1 MITLRLGSLCVL
13 QNGNLDPGQKPGLQF
28 RIWQSRPVCTSV
40 PDSPARR
47 ALGRL
52 TGKGFLWAAFL
63 LAVLE
68 AESSFTSPP
77 FRAPNKA
84 PSEPGL
90 GCTNTH
96 IWAAVRSKAAE
107 LPHSWPSAPDLQD
120 KGRLWPCGG
129 PQELGALEGTAGN
142 SFLLLP
148 PGTLPLTALPAE
160 GMPFPPGGLAP
171 IRTGEDRT
179 KTAGR

>member
-1 MITLRLGSLCVL
+1 MLRLWPLCIL
-13 QNGNLDPGQKPGLQF
+13 QKGKPGHRSETRLAIH
-28 RIWQSRPVCTSV
+28 IWQAQPVCASV

-52 TGKGFLWAAFL
+52 TGKGFLRAAFL

-68 AESSFTSPP
+68 AEGSLTSPP
-77 FRAPNKA
+77 FRAFNKA
-84 PSEPGL
+84 PTEPRL

-96 IWAAVRSKAAE
+96 IWAAVGSRAAE
-107 LPHSWPSAPDLQD
+107 LPHSWPSVPDLQD

-129 PQELGALEGTAGN
+129 SQELGALEGTAGN

-148 PGTLPLTALPAE
+148 PGTLL
-160 GMPFPPGGLAP
+160 
-171 IRTGEDRT
+171 
-179 KTAGR
+179 

>member
-1 MITLRLGSLCVL
+1 M
-13 QNGNLDPGQKPGLQF
+13 GLSAFCRRGTWTQVRNQACSF
-28 RIWQSRPVCTSV
+28 RIWQSQPVCTSV
-40 PDSPARR
+40 PESSVRR

-52 TGKGFLWAAFL
+52 TRKGFLWAAFL

-68 AESSFTSPP
+68 ADGSFTSPP

-129 PQELGALEGTAGN
+129 SQELGALEGTAGN
-142 SFLLLP
+142 SFLLLL

-179 KTAGR
+179 KAVGRQEPS

>member
-1 MITLRLGSLCVL
+1 MCRTGTWTQVRNQACSSEF
-13 QNGNLDPGQKPGLQF
+13 GNLDLFAPAFLTPQREGHLAGL
-28 RIWQSRPVCTSV
+28 
-40 PDSPARR
+40 
-47 ALGRL
+47 LGRASCGL
-52 TGKGFLWAAFL
+52 HSCSLSWRLKAA
-63 LAVLE
+63 
-68 AESSFTSPP
+68 FTSPP